1 MVDVCIYNACV
12 HANDHFTMAWM
23 GFVHRRIASSF
34 PYTIWRIWWWCT
46 WYIVRVAF
54 FFLSRCVCLYVY
66 AAPKVDSDYTHQPN
80 NILITSQRF
89 LHVLQTDK
97 HKLKHLFIYHNGN
110 GLTHSVHCKD
120 VIVSLYLGFRQLYL
134 LSSGPSGFEPCTRA
148 RFRSAEWHL
157 FSVNVYGY

>member
-1 MVDVCIYNACV
+1 MNGFCTPPYCFKLPIHNLAHLVMVYLVHCESCV
-12 HANDHFTMAWM
+12 
-23 GFVHRRIASSF
+23 
-34 PYTIWRIWWWCT
+34 
-46 WYIVRVAF
+46 

-66 AAPKVDSDYTHQPN
+66 AAPKVDSDYTHTNQPN

-148 RFRSAEWHL
+148 RFRSAKWHL